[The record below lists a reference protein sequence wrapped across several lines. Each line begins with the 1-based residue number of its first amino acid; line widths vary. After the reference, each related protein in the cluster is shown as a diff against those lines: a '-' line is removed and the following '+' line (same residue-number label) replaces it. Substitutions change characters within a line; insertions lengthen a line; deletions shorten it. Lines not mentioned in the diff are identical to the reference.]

1 MTHIFREHNKEGDL
15 WAANG
20 VKGREDEWVVRYG
33 LRSPASVDFWMAV
46 AILGQCGTGV
56 MIQAFIVSLGWVPIH
71 KKCGPVIQNSLDA
84 KLGGC
89 GVLMNDFV
97 SMRSDKSMQQML

>member
-33 LRSPASVDFWMAV
+33 LRSLASVDFWMAI
-46 AILGQCGTGV
+46 AIMESVEL
-56 MIQAFIVSLGWVPIH
+56 
-71 KKCGPVIQNSLDA
+71 
-84 KLGGC
+84 
-89 GVLMNDFV
+89 VL
-97 SMRSDKSMQQML
+97 